1 MVATILKA
9 EGLCAPK
16 ASVTNSM
23 MGPIKKYSSWSRRS
37 LPRLGGRQGTQTIGQ
52 ADPGYETVYTD
63 DGERGCLIA

>member
-23 MGPIKKYSSWSRRS
+23 MGPIRKYSSWNRRS
-37 LPRLGGRQGTQTIGQ
+37 LPRLGGGHGTQTIGQ
-52 ADPGYETVYTD
+52 TNAGCETAYTGND
-63 DGERGCLIA
+63 EEVV